1 LKAHFGGKVFDTII
15 PRNVRLAEAP
25 SYGQPGVVFDPSSK
39 GAKAFVAFSSELAD
53 RMTAQTA

>member
-1 LKAHFGGKVFDTII
+1 MI

-39 GAKAFVAFSSELAD
+39 GATSFLAFARELVQRVATMTGSSKTENAVN
-53 RMTAQTA
+53 QT